1 MTVPA
6 QEQPMTHASST
17 VIRSVLWFLPTT
29 GDSRYVGSEVG
40 SRSPTFDYLQQVA
53 RAADTLGF
61 DGMLVPS
68 GRWCDDPWVCTTAVA
83 PFTKHVDFLIAL
95 RPGLISPVIAAR
107 MVSALDRVTGGRVRL
122 MIVPGGD
129 PRELAAD
136 GLHLGHEERY
146 AMTDEWLTVLRRV
159 LTEPEVSFEG
169 TYVKVVEARCPFP
182 CVQKPHPPIYLGVS
196 SPAGMRVAAKH
207 ADVFLSWGELPE
219 QIAGK
224 IAEVKRLAADQGRTL
239 RFGLRTHIIIRDTED
254 EAWRDADE
262 LIKYVDDEMIA
273 RQQTY
278 YAGMD
283 SAGQRR
289 MSELHRGRRD
299 QLRIGPNLWAGVGL
313 VRGGCGTSLV
323 GSPANIVKQ
332 LAPYEALGI
341 DALVL
346 SGYPHLEEAYRTAEL
361 LFPALPGWT
370 KPDPLRLP
378 GLQAVAAFADPGRP
392 PPAGAR

>member
-1 MTVPA
+1 MSNT
-6 QEQPMTHASST
+6 ASQLIANPERPG
-17 VIRSVLWFLPTT
+17 IRSVLWFLPTT
-29 GDSRYVGSEVG
+29 GDSRYVGSDIG
-40 SRSPTFDYLQQVA
+40 ARSPTFDYLTQVA

-83 PFTKHVDFLIAL
+83 PFTRRTDFLIAL

-107 MVSALDRVTGGRVRL
+107 MVAALDRLTEGRVRM

-159 LTEPEVSFEG
+159 LTEPEVTFEG
-169 TYVKVVEARCPFP
+169 KYVHVVEARCPYP
-182 CVQKPHPPIYLGVS
+182 AVQRPHPPIYLGVS
-196 SPAGMRVAAKH
+196 SPAGIRIAAKH
-207 ADVFLSWGELPE
+207 ADVLLSWGERPE
-219 QIAGK
+219 QIADK
-224 IAEVKRLAADQGRTL
+224 IAQVKREAAALGRTL
-239 RFGLRTHIIIRDTED
+239 RFGLRTHIIVRETEA

-262 LIKYVDDEMIA
+262 LIKYVDDDMIA

-283 SAGQRR
+283 SSGQKR
-289 MSELHRGRRD
+289 MSDLHGGRRD

-313 VRGGCGTSLV
+313 VRGGCGTALV

-332 LAPYEALGI
+332 LVPYEDLGI
-341 DALVL
+341 DSLVL

-370 KPDPLRLP
+370 KPDPLNVP
-378 GLQAVAAFADPGRP
+378 GLRAVAAFADPGRP
-392 PPAGAR
+392 AAVAAR

>member
-1 MTVPA
+1 MTPSHPLGA
-6 QEQPMTHASST
+6 PPPSG
-17 VIRSVLWFLPTT
+17 IRSVLWFLPTT

-40 SRSPTFDYLQQVA
+40 ARSPTFEYLQQVA
-53 RAADTLGF
+53 RAADALGY
-61 DGMLVPS
+61 DGMLIPS

-83 PFTKHVDFLIAL
+83 PFTRHTDFLIAL

-107 MVSALDRVTGGRVRL
+107 MVAALDRLTSGRVRL

-146 AMTDEWLTVLRRV
+146 ALTDEWLTVLRRV
-159 LTEPEVSFEG
+159 LTEPEVTFEG
-169 TYVKVVEARCPFP
+169 TYVKVVDARCPYP
-182 CVQKPHPPIYLGVS
+182 CVQKPHPPIYFGGS
-196 SPAGMRVAAKH
+196 SGAGLRVAAKH
-207 ADVFLSWGELPE
+207 ADVLLSWGELPE
-219 QIAGK
+219 QVADK
-224 IAEVKRLAADQGRTL
+224 VAQATRLAGELGRTL
-239 RFGLRTHIIIRDTED
+239 RFGLRTHIIIRQDED

-262 LIKYVDDEMIA
+262 LIKYVDDDMIA
-273 RQQTY
+273 NQQTF

-283 SAGQRR
+283 SVSQQR
-289 MSELHRGRRD
+289 MSSQHGGRRD
-299 QLRIGPNLWAGVGL
+299 RLRIGPNLWAGVGL
-313 VRGGCGTSLV
+313 IRGGCGTSLV

-341 DALVL
+341 DTLVL

-370 KPDPLRLP
+370 KPDPLRVP
-378 GLQAVAAFADPGRP
+378 GLRAVAAFADPGRSV
-392 PPAGAR
+392 AVTAR